1 MTTYTSAQSGSWSSS
16 STWNPTGVPG
26 NGDTVTIQS
35 GHIVVFDADQSSL
48 ATGLASLKIDG
59 TLTFKKDTRTYLKV
73 AGDITGTGKLEIG
86 TRSDPI
92 QRSASPTTPTATVY
106 LNGNYYAIRT
116 NTLEAVG
123 WTPSTHR
130 TVLAANAAAGTNQ
143 VVLEED
149 MDLQAG
155 DKIIIGARSC
165 DGPFNSGAESAQGLF
180 TVQSYNRD
188 TRTVT
193 LTGNLGYA
201 REAGDF
207 VSYYD
212 QTVQVLKTSATGT
225 VRPNSVY
232 MEGVFSNTSFTS
244 AGMVNR
250 PLDPSGVLMENSTL
264 HGQYGRIM
272 LPVSRLSA
280 GRGKMRNISFYMA
293 NPLGGYLT
301 IEDSVFLHGGHGVT
315 GGLGGLYNVRIRD
328 SWIGNIAN
336 LGGVRDA
343 YSTPAAGKLMIL
355 DGCRL
360 KGTPYFGNV
369 GHSRILAKNMDIP
382 SITPG
387 SPEVVLE
394 DCSILAISFLG
405 GYLHLQGTI
414 VSRNHNRTPGAW
426 RLYNGAGSLQKVTDI
441 TPPGRSESIQATHI
455 NPDGYLTHGAP
466 VGLLEPGEVLRA
478 SAWLRKNK
486 TTAEMPYT
494 PRLQILR
501 NGNPYESL
509 DDEFVVAEK
518 AMDPSKVNEWDYVA
532 IEYENTDD
540 LASEYSVRV
549 KTSGSAGGST
559 WHTLSWVVVNRAT
572 IFMIR

>member
-1 MTTYTSAQSGSWSSS
+1 MVDYTSTGSGNWSSD

-35 GHIVVFDADQSSL
+35 DHIVVFDADQSSL
-48 ATGLASLKIDG
+48 TTGLASLTIHG

-92 QRSASPTTPTATVY
+92 HRSASHAAPTATVY
-106 LNGNYYAIRT
+106 LNGNYTIQT
-116 NTLEAVG
+116 DTLEAVG

-130 TVLAANAAAGTNQ
+130 TILAANAPAGTNQ

-155 DKIIIGARSC
+155 DKIIIGAKSC
-165 DGPFNSGAESAQGLF
+165 NGQFSGGTESAQGLF

-207 VSYYD
+207 VTYYD
-212 QTVQVLKTSATGT
+212 QTVQLLKTLATPT
-225 VRPNSVY
+225 FLPNFVY
-232 MEGVFSNTSFTS
+232 MKGVFSNASFMS
-244 AGMVNR
+244 VGRYNR
-250 PLDPSGVLMENSTL
+250 PLDPSGVLVENSTF
-264 HGQYGRIM
+264 HGQHGYII
-272 LPVSRLSA
+272 LPTSRLSS
-280 GRGKMRNISFYMA
+280 GRGKMRNISFYIA
-293 NPLGGYLT
+293 NPRGGYLT
-301 IEDSVFLHGGHGVT
+301 IEDSVFLHGGHAMD
-315 GGLGGLYNVRIRD
+315 GGLGGLYNVKIRD
-328 SWIGNIAN
+328 SWIGNISHV
-336 LGGVRDA
+336 GGVRDP
-343 YSTPAAGKLMIL
+343 YITPAAGKLMIL
-355 DGCRL
+355 DGCKLR
-360 KGTPYFGNV
+360 GTPWFGLM

-382 SITPG
+382 PITPG
-387 SPEVVLE
+387 STEVVLE
-394 DCSILAISFLG
+394 DCSVSAISFPG
-405 GYLHLQGTI
+405 GYLFFQGNI
-414 VSRNHNRTPGAW
+414 ISRNHNRTPGAW

-441 TPPGRSESIQATHI
+441 TPPGMSESIQATHI

-478 SAWLRKNK
+478 AAWLRKNK

-501 NGNPYESL
+501 NRNPYESL

-532 IEYENTDD
+532 LEYENTDD
-540 LASEYSVRV
+540 IASEYSVRV